1 MECSAALPLSFVR
14 TCSNTLQSW
23 DAALGLAT
31 FQELVMGDAA
41 LPIGAEDGA
50 QMMLIESCRSWGF
63 VICNRP
69 EIGTVKGRIS

>member
-1 MECSAALPLSFVR
+1 MR

-41 LPIGAEDGA
+41 LPIGVEDGA
-50 QMMLIESCRSWGF
+50 QMMLMSLAEAGVLLFATGLR
-63 VICNRP
+63 
-69 EIGTVKGRIS
+69 